1 MANLN
6 IRKPRFY
13 VDRLNYLLNR
23 GISNSEFYLNSG
35 AGQLDTITTGSVA
48 EFKSSYI

>member
-23 GISNSEFYLNSG
+23 GVASTSALNVD
-35 AGQLDTITTGSVA
+35 LTM
-48 EFKSSYI
+48 